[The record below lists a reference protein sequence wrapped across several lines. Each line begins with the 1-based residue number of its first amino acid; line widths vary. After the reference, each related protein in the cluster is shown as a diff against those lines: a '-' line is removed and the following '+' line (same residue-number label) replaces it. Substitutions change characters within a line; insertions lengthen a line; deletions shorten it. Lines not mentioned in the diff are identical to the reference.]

1 MVTMTATKAR
11 TNFFSLMNDIDEPI
25 VITSKHGNK
34 VMISEEDWRA
44 IEETNYLSSIPGM
57 ADSIK
62 KAETDDDFIK
72 EEDLEW

>member
-1 MVTMTATKAR
+1 MY
-11 TNFFSLMNDIDEPI
+11 TNLAYLGEPHEDIVIKDEPI

-62 KAETDDDFIK
+62 KAETGDDFIK